1 MPPRAEPPVS
11 KGPGAYV
18 FALAGNAD
26 ADNIAPVIWAAS
38 ADGTRCLVV
47 VADAGVYDSLCN
59 SWWISERP
67 SVTLRKVVSSDG
79 TPDIRERLRRIMWN
93 RLVVRRWLRRHDARL
108 VAVQWREG
116 VGHDTAGLLRRC
128 MRWWSTGYFTQLQ
141 LAAGE
146 LGIPT
151 VALPH
156 GHSTKTTIIRSEHV
170 RERSAANAG
179 KLPFADRDSFA
190 AYVFCSDYHRD
201 AILENSDMNPANV
214 VVWGSPR
221 FNDEWVQHTYRATRP
236 ADLPALP
243 HGALRRVLF
252 FIPKWQ
258 NLVDRAATMKLIAA
272 LGADRR
278 VQLVVRGHLRSE
290 AARLTE
296 GERATL
302 DSLHDIVMVADGV
315 SSASLIK
322 ACDVVVDIDSSIAFD
337 AVLTGKPYVR
347 PRYLQ
352 DRSVGTI
359 WDRLGG
365 AHQTDDLDSTVA
377 LLCAPKL
384 EVASR
389 DATFETVVF
398 GGSGSRVLAQYRDG
412 LRAIAG
418 GS

>member
-1 MPPRAEPPVS
+1 
-11 KGPGAYV
+11 
-18 FALAGNAD
+18 
-26 ADNIAPVIWAAS
+26 
-38 ADGTRCLVV
+38 
-47 VADAGVYDSLCN
+47 
-59 SWWISERP
+59 
-67 SVTLRKVVSSDG
+67 
-79 TPDIRERLRRIMWN
+79 MWN
-93 RLVVRRWLRRHDARL
+93 RLVVRRWLRKHDARL
-108 VAVQWREG
+108 VAVQWGEG
-116 VGHDTAGLLRRC
+116 IAHDTASISRRC
-128 MRWWSTGYFTQLQ
+128 MRWWSTGYANQLQ
-141 LAAGE
+141 LAARD

-170 RERSAANAG
+170 RERSSANADR
-179 KLPFADRDSFA
+179 LPFADRDSFA

-243 HGALRRVLF
+243 HGAVRRVLF
-252 FIPKWQ
+252 FVPKWQ
-258 NLVDRAATMKLIAA
+258 NLVDRAATMKLVAA

-278 VQLVVRGHLRSE
+278 LQLVVRGHLRSE

-302 DSLHDIVMVADGV
+302 DSLHDVVMVADGV
-315 SSASLIK
+315 SSVSLIK
-322 ACDVVVDIDSSIAFD
+322 ACDVVVDVDSSIAFD

-347 PRYLQ
+347 PRHLQ
-352 DRSVGTI
+352 DRSVETI

-365 AHQTDDLDSTVA
+365 AHQTDDLESTVA
-377 LLCAPKL
+377 LLCAPHIAI
-384 EVASR
+384 VSR
-389 DATFETVVF
+389 DASFDAVVF

-412 LRAIAG
+412 LRAIAAG
-418 GS
+418 R